1 MYCANCGVKLAD
13 TEKKCPLCGV
23 TAYHPEIERPDAQP
37 LYPTGRRPAA
47 QVSSWGLQ
55 IILTVLFIVP
65 MFVILPVDLYINRAV
80 TWSGYVV
87 GALGVC
93 YISFVLPVWFHRPN
107 PVIFVPCVFAA
118 VALYLLYINLA
129 TGGSWFLR
137 FALPVVGVLGLN
149 VTAVVTLLRY
159 VPKGSLYILGGAIMA
174 MGAFMPLMGFLLN
187 LTFFEPAFALWSLY
201 PMAVLILLGGTLLFL
216 AICRPAR
223 EMMERK
229 FFI

>member
-23 TAYHPEIERPDAQP
+23 TAYHPEIDRGQAEPFYPSGRQP
-37 LYPTGRRPAA
+37 AP
-47 QVSSWGLQ
+47 QVSSWGIQ
-55 IILTVLFIVP
+55 IILTVLFILP
-65 MFVILPVDLYINRAV
+65 MIITLMIDLQINRSV
-80 TWSGYVV
+80 VWSGYVV

-93 YISFVLPVWFHRPN
+93 YISFVLPVWFRRPN

-118 VALYLLYINLA
+118 VALYLLYINIA
-129 TGGSWFLR
+129 TGGSWFLS
-137 FALPVVGVLGLN
+137 FALPVVGTLGLI

-159 VPKGSLYILGGAIMA
+159 VPKGTLYILGGAFLA

-187 LTFFEPAFALWSLY
+187 LTFFKPAFALWSLY
-201 PMAVLILLGGTLLFL
+201 PAAVQVLLGGTLLFL

-223 EMMERK
+223 ETMERK